1 MICSGI
7 DFLSVSSVLV
17 ICSNWKFFK
26 IFIFSLNICFQME
39 RVHVTVLIFW
49 FFFKFSSAWTK
60 LVPVNHCEISTE
72 FLHVF
77 TVIYVL
83 YIPIRTLAAN
93 RHVNKN
99 KNILKC
105 LIHAEAC
112 MLDYYIKKNVFT
124 PWHFMVV

>member
-1 MICSGI
+1 
-7 DFLSVSSVLV
+7 
-17 ICSNWKFFK
+17 
-26 IFIFSLNICFQME
+26 ME
-39 RVHVTVLIFW
+39 RVHVTVFIFW

-93 RHVNKN
+93 RQSHVKK
-99 KNILKC
+99 KNIFLSVDKC
-105 LIHAEAC
+105 RSMYAGL
-112 MLDYYIKKNVFT
+112 L
-124 PWHFMVV
+124 